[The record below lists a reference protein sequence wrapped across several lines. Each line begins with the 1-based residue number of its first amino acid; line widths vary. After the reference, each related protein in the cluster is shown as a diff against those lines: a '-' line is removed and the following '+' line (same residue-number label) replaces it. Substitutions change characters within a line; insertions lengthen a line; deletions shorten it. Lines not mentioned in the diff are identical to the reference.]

1 MPTREDLLTYMGY
14 DITDDEIV
22 NKNADWALAA
32 AIQLVHGGVG
42 DDVDTYL
49 PGDSR
54 VTELVLIYAE
64 DLYSQRG
71 LSAKVSNATRLLVY
85 DTVQQLQLELRDA
98 REAAAAEEGAE

>member
-1 MPTREDLLTYMGY
+1 MPTLFDLLTYMGY
-14 DITDDEIV
+14 DVTDDEVI
-22 NKNADWALAA
+22 NKNADRALST

-42 DDVDTYL
+42 EDVETYL

-71 LSAKVSNATRLLVY
+71 LSAKVSNATRQLVR
-85 DTVQQLQLELRDA
+85 DTVLQLQMELR
-98 REAAAAEEGAE
+98 AAKEGAGA